1 MGKLRA
7 IIILAVAAAGALT
20 VFFLLR
26 TGKPA
31 APEEQE
37 EQVATEVAVHV
48 GKIVRATLHNYVV
61 AYGAVEPE
69 PAWNGRPPASA
80 RISTPV
86 AGIIAEAGCVE
97 GQQVSKGETLFR
109 MDSRLA
115 DVLVD
120 KAEQAVAFA
129 EKNYDRQKKLRETE
143 ATSVKLL
150 QTAEQE
156 LNSARNELL
165 SAQTQLALLTVKA
178 PLVGTVV
185 QVHAK
190 PGDVV
195 DTTTTLAELVDLDRL
210 VVSAKVPSAELP
222 LLKLGQPV
230 EFSVAGATSEA
241 GAKTPRVFTGTV
253 TFISSEMDAKTDTVL
268 VRVMFLPIGRPAWPA
283 LRPAGSAGLS
293 AKTFRDKA
301 GLRPGQFV
309 NLRIVCE
316 ERPGCLAV
324 PDESVVTDTDGRSVI
339 ALVEGDKAIQKPVKT
354 GLKEGGLVEIE
365 GEGVKEGMAIVT
377 TDAYGL
383 PRETKIRVIG
393 Q

>member
-165 SAQTQLALLTVKA
+165 SAQTQLALLIVKA

-185 QVHAK
+185 QVYAK

-230 EFSVAGATSEA
+230 EFSVAGATTEA
-241 GAKTPRVFTGTV
+241 GAKTPRVLTGAL
-253 TFISSEMDAKTDTVL
+253 TFIGSEVDAKTDTVL
-268 VRVMFLPIGRPAWPA
+268 VRVAP
-283 LRPAGSAGLS
+283 
-293 AKTFRDKA
+293 RDKA

-309 NLRIVCE
+309 TLRIVCE